1 MENTLSR
8 TAYGR
13 QVSGTATRSGKPLT
27 QGSVNFIARNA
38 GKMTTKAMASVLHRP
53 VQTVKSVALKLGVS
67 LRVK

>member
-1 MENTLSR
+1 MPTTAAAFYGKNTR
-8 TAYGR
+8 N
-13 QVSGTATRSGKPLT
+13 GKPLT

-38 GKMTTKAMASVLHRP
+38 GKMTTKSMASVLHRP